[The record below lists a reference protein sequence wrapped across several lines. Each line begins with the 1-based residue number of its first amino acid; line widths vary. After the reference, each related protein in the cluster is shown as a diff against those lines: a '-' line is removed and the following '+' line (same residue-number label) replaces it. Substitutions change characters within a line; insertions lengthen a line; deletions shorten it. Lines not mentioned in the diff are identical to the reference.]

1 MKSAIYLNE
10 VPQCG
15 FTAFLENDI
24 IRIFFSFTPQAPRE
38 NEESNNTYDCRNV
51 DVSDRNYDG
60 IVEAIISDI
69 YPVSKQYAILANK
82 ALADD
87 IQNELTPEKRAE
99 YIEEYRVFQEY
110 RTTSK
115 ALASDI
121 ISNLGL

>member
-69 YPVSKQYAILANK
+69 YPASKQYAILANK

>member
-1 MKSAIYLNE
+1 MKSAINLNE

-15 FTAFLENDI
+15 FIAYLENDI

-51 DVSDRNYDG
+51 DVSDRNYAG

-69 YPVSKQYAILANK
+69 YPASKQYAILSNK

-110 RTTSK
+110 RTTAK

>member
-38 NEESNNTYDCRNV
+38 NEEPGNTYDCRNV
-51 DVSDRNYDG
+51 DVSERSYSGVVD
-60 IVEAIISDI
+60 AIINDS
-69 YPVSKQYAILANK
+69 YPTSMQYAILANK

-87 IQNELTPEKRAE
+87 LQNELTQEKRTE
-99 YIEEYRVFQEY
+99 YTEEYRAFQEY
-110 RTTSK
+110 RTTAK

-121 ISNLGL
+121 ISYLAI

>member
-1 MKSAIYLNE
+1 MKSVINLNE

-15 FTAFLENDI
+15 FIAFLENDI
-24 IRIFFSFTPQAPRE
+24 IRIFFSFAPQAPRE

-51 DVSDRNYDG
+51 DVSDRNYAG

-69 YPVSKQYAILANK
+69 YPASKQYAILANK

-110 RTTSK
+110 RTTAK

-121 ISNLGL
+121 ISNLCL